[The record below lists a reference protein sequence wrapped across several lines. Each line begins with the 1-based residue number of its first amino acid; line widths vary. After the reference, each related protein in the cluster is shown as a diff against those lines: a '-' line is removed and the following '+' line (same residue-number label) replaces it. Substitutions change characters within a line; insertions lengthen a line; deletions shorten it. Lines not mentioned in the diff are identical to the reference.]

1 MFIRLKCN
9 KYPLPMQELIK
20 KIHQSPF
27 KVTIVSSG
35 GGTEAI
41 SSLLQ
46 VPGASNTILESYIP
60 YAKESMDAY
69 LNKKP
74 DHYCSMQTC
83 LSMAA
88 NAYKSCSKIASETKS
103 KYLIGIS
110 ITASLATTY
119 TKIGDHKF
127 YIVLQT
133 SSYTKSVACILDKNT
148 RSRKEEEELIANYVM
163 HLLGEA
169 CGIKVNKPSHSED
182 VDISKT
188 NAEKSWV
195 KLLNNEVNYV
205 SSSKSKPELI
215 FPGSFNPLH
224 EGHIRMRDLAE
235 KKTGMQT
242 TFEICAKN
250 ADKPP
255 LTFQEIK
262 RTLDQ
267 FDENDSWV
275 MTSAG
280 RFSEKA
286 EMFPNSVFIIGADTL
301 LRVFDEKFYSSNKD
315 MNEHV
320 ERFNDHN
327 IHFLVFGRKVNDKFI
342 SLEDINIPSKIR
354 SRCTGFNEGS
364 FRDDISSTEIRLSET

>member
-1 MFIRLKCN
+1 
-9 KYPLPMQELIK
+9 MQEIIQ

-88 NAYKSCSKIASETKS
+88 NAYKSCSSIAKNTKS
-103 KYLIGIS
+103 KHLLGIS

-119 TKIGDHKF
+119 KKIGDHKF
-127 YIVLQT
+127 FIALQT
-133 SSYTKSVACILDKNT
+133 SSYTKSIECILDKNT
-148 RSRKEEEELIANYVM
+148 RSRKEEEMLIADYVM

-169 CGIKVNKPSHSED
+169 CGIKVAKPSHDED
-182 VDISKT
+182 IHIYKT
-188 NAEKSWV
+188 MAEKSWI
-195 KLLNNEVNYV
+195 KLLNNDVNYV
-205 SSSKSKPELI
+205 SSSNSKPELI

-224 EGHIRMRDLAE
+224 EGHLRMRDLAE

-267 FDENDSWV
+267 FSDNDSWV

-301 LRVFDEKFYSSNKD
+301 LRVFDEKFYLSNKD
-315 MNEHV
+315 MLDHID
-320 ERFNDHN
+320 RFHDHN
-327 IHFLVFGRKVNDKFI
+327 IHFLVFGRKVENKFI
-342 SLEDINIPSKIR
+342 SLEDIVIPEKIR

-364 FRDDISSTEIRLSET
+364 FRDDISSTEIRLNES

>member
-1 MFIRLKCN
+1 
-9 KYPLPMQELIK
+9 MQELIK

-103 KYLIGIS
+103 KHLIGIS

-169 CGIKVNKPSHSED
+169 CGIKVDKPSHSED

-327 IHFLVFGRKVNDKFI
+327 IHFLVFGRKVDDKFI

>member
-1 MFIRLKCN
+1 
-9 KYPLPMQELIK
+9 MQELIK

>member
-1 MFIRLKCN
+1 
-9 KYPLPMQELIK
+9 MQELIK

-169 CGIKVNKPSHSED
+169 CGIKVDKPSHSED

>member
-1 MFIRLKCN
+1 
-9 KYPLPMQELIK
+9 MQELIK

-169 CGIKVNKPSHSED
+169 CGIKVDKPSHSED

-327 IHFLVFGRKVNDKFI
+327 IHFLVFGRKVDDKFI
-342 SLEDINIPSKIR
+342 SLEDINIPLKIR

-364 FRDDISSTEIRLSET
+364 FRDDISSTEIRLSEI

>member
-1 MFIRLKCN
+1 
-9 KYPLPMQELIK
+9 MQELIK

-88 NAYKSCSKIASETKS
+88 NAYKSCSKIASESKS

-169 CGIKVNKPSHSED
+169 CGIKVDKPSHSED

-327 IHFLVFGRKVNDKFI
+327 IHFLVFGRKVDDKFI